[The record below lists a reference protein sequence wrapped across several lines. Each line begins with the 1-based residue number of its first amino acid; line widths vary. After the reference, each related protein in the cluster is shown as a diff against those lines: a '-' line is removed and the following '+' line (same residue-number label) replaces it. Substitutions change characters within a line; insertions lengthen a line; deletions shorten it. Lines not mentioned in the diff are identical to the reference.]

1 MNGEGVVTDQTF
13 QKWFVKFCAG
23 VFSLDDATWSG
34 SPVEVDS
41 DQIEKLIDNNICYT
55 MRETADILKISQSSA
70 ENPLHK
76 FGYINHFG
84 CHISKKKFLTVF
96 PHAILY

>member
-1 MNGEGVVTDQTF
+1 MSKEVCEVGDFLLNDSPQ
-13 QKWFVKFCAG
+13 
-23 VFSLDDATWSG
+23 SDR
-34 SPVEVDS
+34 PVEVDS
-41 DQIEKLIDNNICYT
+41 DQIEKLIENNKCYT
-55 MRETADILKISQSSA
+55 MRETADILKISKSSA